1 MPVSKPL
8 PSYGEHF
15 TWEEFREMCHDG
27 SLIDYDG
34 TATAATL
41 TSMLDEEIFPS
52 HVTAG
57 TVDNPPS
64 HVMWF
69 NR

>member
-1 MPVSKPL
+1 MSKSL

-34 TATAATL
+34 TARSATA
-41 TSMLDEEIFPS
+41 TSMIDDEIFPS
-52 HVTAG
+52 DVVAG
-57 TVDNPPS
+57 VIDDPPS
-64 HVMWF
+64 HIMWF